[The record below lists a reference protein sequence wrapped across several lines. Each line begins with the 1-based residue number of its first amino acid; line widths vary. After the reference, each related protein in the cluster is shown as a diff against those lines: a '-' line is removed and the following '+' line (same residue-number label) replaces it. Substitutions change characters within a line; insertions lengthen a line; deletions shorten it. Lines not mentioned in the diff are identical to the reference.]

1 MPLPNLGYE
10 FGPFRVDR
18 IRGRVLR
25 HGTPIPL
32 APKAFELLVVFVQQ
46 ANRVISKA
54 ELMAAL
60 WPDTFVE
67 DANLTQHVFTLRK
80 ALGLQPNGKPYIET
94 IPRHGYSFEAVVR
107 ETAEPDAHDGP
118 GQGAPPAREPRSPSS
133 TEAVGGER
141 KQATVLHCGVANAAS
156 LAERLGPQE
165 MLHGLKRITALA
177 EEDIGRFG
185 GLMRQ
190 REPDSFV
197 ALFGARVVHEDD
209 ARRATLAALSLQ
221 RRLSAIGSPEVT
233 DEERPVVRMGIHTG
247 PVVVSRRES
256 EHGVEYSAVGD
267 TMRIADLVQQLAEPG
282 TILVSDATRRRV
294 EGYVQL
300 EATGTQAA
308 GLDAF
313 RVGDALPTTK
323 AKLTGRS
330 RTLARFVGRDREIG
344 LLDNRAAQAVAGR
357 GQVVSMVGEPGMGK
371 SRLVHEFAQGLLS
384 GGSVTLLEGRCVSYG
399 STVPYSPLADLIR
412 THCGVT
418 DSDTPDAIRS
428 AVERAVHDG
437 GLASDLSPWLL
448 RLIGAEEAGTPES
461 VSPEATKAR
470 TFDAL
475 RTLFL
480 HASTQQP
487 LVIVIEDVHWIDR
500 TSEEFLASL
509 VERLVA
515 AQVMLVTTYR
525 PGYRAPW
532 IDRSY
537 ATQITLTSLAS
548 SDSAAVVDSID
559 TEGRVSDASSAAI
572 LEKAEGN
579 PFFLEELTRS
589 ALEHGPQNE
598 GVPDT
603 IQGVIMA
610 RLDRLPDSAK
620 QLLQTASVIGREV
633 SSRLLERLRPAT
645 DFDAEL
651 KELCRLEFLYERFGG
666 DEPIFVFKHALTQ
679 DVAYDSLLARHR
691 RDLHL
696 ETARA
701 LEELHRERLN
711 EITATLAYHYTRTD
725 LVEEA
730 VSWLIRAAEQAAQAY
745 ANAEAISHL
754 DLARRRIERLREG
767 PVRDRLTIDVALR
780 HAHSLYFLGQFRQ
793 SVEVLLPHEARVARL
808 GEPAL
813 VAAFSF
819 WLAHMSSRL
828 GDQRRT
834 REYAERAI
842 AAATEAADDQ
852 LRGKAHGVLCLEG
865 HWSGNTADGIAN
877 GRIAID
883 LLGRHREQRW
893 WLGMAHFYMAM
904 NHLITADFDAALA
917 EATRADLVGKEI
929 SDPRLQTYS
938 GYTTA
943 WIEVTR
949 GRNDRALEVASRS
962 RDQAPDRVSR
972 AYATMLVGFALL
984 EQGSS
989 DHARELLQPVSQELE
1004 AFGFPQWQGFATMLL
1019 AESYRRVGQ
1028 IEPATDAIERALSV
1042 MTRAGYGY
1050 GIGFAQRVQ
1059 GRIAQD
1065 CGDAVTAHARFS
1077 EALTT
1082 FERIGAPFEAAR
1094 TREEMG

>member
-344 LLDNRAAQAVAGR
+344 LLDNR
-357 GQVVSMVGEPGMGK
+357 
-371 SRLVHEFAQGLLS
+371 
-384 GGSVTLLEGRCVSYG
+384 
-399 STVPYSPLADLIR
+399 
-412 THCGVT
+412 
-418 DSDTPDAIRS
+418 
-428 AVERAVHDG
+428 
-437 GLASDLSPWLL
+437 
-448 RLIGAEEAGTPES
+448 
-461 VSPEATKAR
+461 
-470 TFDAL
+470 
-475 RTLFL
+475 
-480 HASTQQP
+480 
-487 LVIVIEDVHWIDR
+487 
-500 TSEEFLASL
+500 
-509 VERLVA
+509 A

-1042 MTRAGYGY
+1042 MTRASYGY